1 MILAMSVE
9 RFFNNLANFAFWGAA
24 PVLFIVFLIL
34 FIVHLRKIKK
44 EGARPVKAI
53 VFGCISGYFLMVS
66 IGEVL
71 LMLMLAAA
79 IAHM

>member
-1 MILAMSVE
+1 MSVE
-9 RFFNNLANFAFWGAA
+9 QFFSNLANYAFWGAA

-34 FIVHLRKIKK
+34 FIVHFRKYKK

-53 VFGCISGYFLMVS
+53 VFGCISGYFLMTT

-71 LMLMLAAA
+71 LILMLAAA
-79 IAHM
+79 VSHM